1 MEARATTLSENSTF
15 AVPRGMLG
23 EWGLS
28 VLVERDGKTILLDA
42 GGSISAAHNGDL
54 LATKWGQIE
63 AIVLSH
69 GHYDHTGGL
78 GDVLPRIKHR
88 VKVIAHPD
96 VFADKV
102 AQHSQTGP
110 PRYVGMPF
118 KRNELES
125 LGADFHLTNEPVW
138 LSENM
143 VTSGEIPMIT
153 DFESIDPGLCVRENG
168 KVVPDTLRDD
178 QAVFIKTSQGLMIVL
193 GCAHRGIIN
202 TLHHARNVTGVQNI
216 HCVIGGTHL
225 IRASE
230 MQMEMTI
237 AMLREFGVRRLGV
250 SHCTGMPAAMRLAQ
264 EFGPGFFFNNS
275 GSVATV

>member
-1 MEARATTLSENSTF
+1 MEVRVTTLSENS
-15 AVPRGMLG
+15 ASVRPRGLLG

-28 VLVERDGKTILLDA
+28 VLVEKDDKKIMLDA
-42 GGSISAAHNGDL
+42 GASISAACNGGL
-54 LATKWGQIE
+54 LGINWDRID

-78 GDVLPRIKHR
+78 REVLTRIGKR

-96 VFADKV
+96 AFDAKFIQMGRDE
-102 AQHSQTGP
+102 SSLYIGI
-110 PRYVGMPF
+110 PF
-118 KRNELES
+118 QRAELES
-125 LGADFHLTNEPVW
+125 LGADFQLTSEPVW
-138 LSENM
+138 LSENV

-168 KVVPDTLRDD
+168 QIIPDPLRDD
-178 QAVFIKTSQGLMIVL
+178 QAIFVKTGLGLLVVL

-202 TLHHARNVTGVQNI
+202 TLHHARSITGVEKI

-225 IRASE
+225 LRASE
-230 MQMEMTI
+230 LQMEMTI
-237 AMLREFGVRRLGV
+237 ATLREFGVERLGV

-275 GSVATV
+275 GSVVAI

>member
-1 MEARATTLSENSTF
+1 MEARATTLSENSVF
-15 AVPRGMLG
+15 AIPRGMLG

-28 VLVERDGKTILLDA
+28 VLVERDAKKTLLDT

-54 LATKWGQIE
+54 LAIKWEEIE
-63 AIVLSH
+63 TIVLSH

-78 GDVLPRIKHR
+78 GDVLPRIGHR
-88 VKVIAHPD
+88 VKVVAHPD

-102 AQHSQTGP
+102 AQYVQKDP
-110 PRYVGMPF
+110 PHYIGMPF
-118 KRNELES
+118 KRDELEG
-125 LGADFHLTNEPVW
+125 LGADFHLTDKPVW
-138 LSENM
+138 LSENV

-153 DFESIDPGLCVRENG
+153 DFETADPGLCVRENG
-168 KVVPDTLRDD
+168 KVVPDPLRDD
-178 QAVFIKTSQGLMIVL
+178 QALFIKTKPGLLVVL

-202 TLHHARNVTGVQNI
+202 TLHHARNVTGVESI

-225 IRASE
+225 LRASE
-230 MQMEMTI
+230 LQMEMTI
-237 AMLREFGVRRLGV
+237 AMLREFGVQRLGV

-275 GSVATV
+275 ASVVEI

>member
-1 MEARATTLSENSTF
+1 MEVRATTLSENSAF

-28 VLVERDGKTILLDA
+28 VLMERDDRKTLLDA
-42 GGSISAAHNGDL
+42 GSGISAAHNGDL
-54 LATKWGQIE
+54 LGISWDRID

-78 GDVLPRIKHR
+78 REVLTRIRKQ

-96 VFADKV
+96 VFGAKFIQYCKND
-102 AQHSQTGP
+102 P
-110 PRYVGMPF
+110 PRYIGIPF
-118 KRNELES
+118 QRAELEG
-125 LGADFHLTNEPVW
+125 LGADFQLTSEPVW
-138 LSENM
+138 LSENV

-153 DFESIDPGLCVRENG
+153 DFETIDAGLCVRKNG
-168 KVVPDTLRDD
+168 EMIPDPLKDD
-178 QAVFIKTSQGLMIVL
+178 QALFIKTSLGLVVVL
-193 GCAHRGIIN
+193 GCAHRGTIN
-202 TLHHARNVTGVQNI
+202 TLHHARKVTGVETI

-230 MQMEMTI
+230 VQMEMTI
-237 AMLREFGVRRLGV
+237 ATLKELGVKRLGV

-275 GSVATV
+275 GSVVAV